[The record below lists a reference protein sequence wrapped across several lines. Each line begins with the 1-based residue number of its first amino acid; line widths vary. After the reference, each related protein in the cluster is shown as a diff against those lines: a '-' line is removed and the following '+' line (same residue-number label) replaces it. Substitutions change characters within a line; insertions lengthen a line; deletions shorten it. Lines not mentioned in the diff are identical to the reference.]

1 MYCFSLYYFIAP
13 FIVQPLKSIGTM
25 IESEAEKSLSYEKPY
40 TERHDNAVFT
50 AEWIDTQL

>member
-1 MYCFSLYYFIAP
+1 
-13 FIVQPLKSIGTM
+13 M